1 MTTEAAAGRRPRRPR
16 INAGDHSHPDQAG
29 HGRRGAVIL
38 VDQAVSSISNF
49 TVGVAVARVAGAAGL
64 GAFSL
69 AYALW
74 LIAGALH
81 RSLVAEPM
89 AIEGDARRATDT
101 GVETGLAAEV
111 LLGLGGAVLLAATGA
126 VCLLAGRVEFGT
138 AMLAFAPWLPF
149 LVVQDYWRW
158 VGFLTRSPRRA
169 LTNDVLFLAV
179 QVAGFAALLG
189 VPHVPAPL
197 VIGMWGLGGLAGA
210 FYGLHQQAR
219 ATGVALRAWRS
230 PRLLPG
236 WLAAGAGLLA
246 GRWRLSRWIAGSSMV
261 KWAASQASV
270 LVVGVVLG
278 AARLGLFQAAV
289 NLATGPAFVLIQAGG
304 SLGLPEATRMLEE
317 RGWPGLRA
325 VAGWVTAAG
334 VASVGACTLLV
345 VLVGRAVLAAVYG
358 PGFGRAEPAAVIV
371 GVAYVVNAFQL
382 GAILVLK
389 ATRNTSR
396 LFGVQ
401 VVVLVASLATAT
413 GLSAAFGIEGAAWA
427 TLATLAVSA
436 LTMHLAQRPVAREL
450 QAATPAT
457 TPSAPAHAAG
467 G

>member
-1 MTTEAAAGRRPRRPR
+1 MR
-16 INAGDHSHPDQAG
+16 INAGGHSHPDQGG
-29 HGRRGAVIL
+29 HGRRGLVIL
-38 VDQAVSSISNF
+38 ADQGVSSISNF
-49 TVGVAVARVAGAAGL
+49 AVGVAVARVAGAAGL

-89 AIEGDARRATDT
+89 AIEGDARRATDA

-111 LLGLGGAVLLAATGA
+111 LLGLGGATLLAATGVA
-126 VCLLAGRVEFGT
+126 CVLAGRIEFGT

-158 VGFLTRSPRRA
+158 VGFLTRNPRRA
-169 LTNDVLFLAV
+169 LTNDLVFLIV
-179 QVAGFAALLG
+179 QVAGFALLLP

-197 VIGMWGLGGLAGA
+197 VIGLWGLGGVAGA
-210 FYGLHQQAR
+210 VFGLRQQAR
-219 ATGVALRAWRS
+219 RTGIPLRAWRS
-230 PRLLPG
+230 PHLLPA
-236 WLAAGAGLLA
+236 WLAAGAGLLR
-246 GRWRLSRWIAGSSMV
+246 GRWRLSRWIAGSSVV

-304 SLGLPEATRMLEE
+304 SLGLPEATRMLEA

-334 VASVGACTLLV
+334 VASVGACTVLV
-345 VLVGRAVLAAVYG
+345 LLVGRVVLGAVYG

-371 GVAYVVNAFQL
+371 GVAYVVNALQL
-382 GAILVLK
+382 GPILVLK
-389 ATRNTSR
+389 ATRNTGR

-401 VVVLVASLATAT
+401 LVVLVASLVTAT
-413 GLSAAFGIEGAAWA
+413 VLSAALGIDGAAWA
-427 TLATLAVSA
+427 TLATLTVSA

-450 QAATPAT
+450 RAATPAT